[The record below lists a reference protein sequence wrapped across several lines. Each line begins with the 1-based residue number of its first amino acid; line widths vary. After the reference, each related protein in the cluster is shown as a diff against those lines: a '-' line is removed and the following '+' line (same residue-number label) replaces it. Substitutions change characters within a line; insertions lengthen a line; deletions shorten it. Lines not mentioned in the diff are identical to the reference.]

1 MLEVWVEVEGPEAL
15 VWRVPQGLSS
25 RPEKQPV
32 EWASPVAA
40 VPSRCR
46 IGSTQA
52 GPLLAGAERPLDHN
66 SNQGS
71 GIEAWARSASHCAQW
86 QSFD

>member
-1 MLEVWVEVEGPEAL
+1 MSEVWVEVEGPEAL

-25 RPEKQPV
+25 RSERQPV

-46 IGSTQA
+46 NGSTQA
-52 GPLLAGAERPLDHN
+52 GPLLEGAVRPQDRS

-71 GIEAWARSASHCAQW
+71 GIEALLKSAV
-86 QSFD
+86 

>member
-1 MLEVWVEVEGPEAL
+1 MSEVWKEVEGPEAL

-25 RPEKQPV
+25 RSERQPV

-46 IGSTQA
+46 NGSTQA
-52 GPLLAGAERPLDHN
+52 GPLSAGAGRPPDHN
-66 SNQGS
+66 SNQDS
-71 GIEAWARSASHCAQW
+71 GIEAWSRGKLP
-86 QSFD
+86 